1 MNTMN
6 DTIKEIISQRQSTRN
21 FSDQPVDTEKLVEI
35 CQLSCLAPSSCNSQ
49 PWRLHIV
56 QRPSPK
62 VPKITEACQTVGLNK
77 FLNNVGSYIVVEQTF
92 GNMKSKS
99 GGFFAGNN
107 LTPIDIGIL
116 AAHICLAAQA
126 EGLGTCM
133 IGSFRRKT
141 IRKAMGFGPLRRVRL
156 VIAVGYPSPDDKLRD
171 KKRKDFGETITV
183 TEE

>member
-1 MNTMN
+1 MN
-6 DTIKEIISQRQSTRN
+6 DTIRDIISQRQSTRN
-21 FSDQPVDTEKLVEI
+21 FSDQAVDTEKLVEI

-133 IGSFRRKT
+133 IGSFRRRT
-141 IRKAMGFGPLRRVRL
+141 ILKAMGFGPHRRVRL
-156 VIAVGYPSPDDKLRD
+156 VIAVGYPSPDDTLRS

>member
-1 MNTMN
+1 MNES
-6 DTIKEIISQRQSTRN
+6 IKELISQRQSTRN
-21 FSDQPVDTEKLVEI
+21 FSNQEVETQKLVDI

-77 FLNNVGSYIVVEQTF
+77 FLNNVSSYIVIEQTF

-107 LTPIDIGIL
+107 LTPIDIGIM

-156 VIAVGYPSPDDKLRD
+156 VIAVGYPAADDKLRE
-171 KKRKDFGETITV
+171 KKRKNFGETITV

>member
-1 MNTMN
+1 MN

-21 FSDQPVDTEKLVEI
+21 FSDQAVDTEKLVEI

-56 QRPSPK
+56 KAPSPK

-99 GGFFAGNN
+99 GGFFAGND

-116 AAHICLAAQA
+116 AAHICLVAQSL
-126 EGLGTCM
+126 GLGTCM

-141 IRKAMGFGPLRRVRL
+141 IRKALGFGPLRRVRL

-171 KKRKDFGETITV
+171 KNRKDFGETITV

>member
-1 MNTMN
+1 MT
-6 DTIKEIISQRQSTRN
+6 DIKDLISQRQSTRN
-21 FSDQPVDTEKLVEI
+21 FSDREVETEKLVEI
-35 CQLSCLAPSSCNSQ
+35 CQTSCLAPSSCNSQ

-99 GGFFAGNN
+99 GGFFAGND

-116 AAHICLAAQA
+116 AAHICLVAQSL
-126 EGLGTCM
+126 GLGTCM

-156 VIAVGYPSPDDKLRD
+156 VIAVGYPSPDDTLRT

>member
-1 MNTMN
+1 MT
-6 DTIKEIISQRQSTRN
+6 DIKDLISQRQSTRN
-21 FSDQPVDTEKLVEI
+21 FSDREVETEKLVEI
-35 CQLSCLAPSSCNSQ
+35 CQTSCLAPSSCNSQ

-56 QRPSPK
+56 KAPSPK

-99 GGFFAGNN
+99 GGFFAGND

-116 AAHICLAAQA
+116 AAHICLVAQSL
-126 EGLGTCM
+126 GLGTCM

-156 VIAVGYPSPDDKLRD
+156 VIAVGYPSPDDTLRT
-171 KKRKDFGETITV
+171 KKRKDFGETISV
-183 TEE
+183 VEN

>member
-1 MNTMN
+1 MN
-6 DTIKEIISQRQSTRN
+6 DTIRDIISQRQSTRN
-21 FSDQPVDTEKLVEI
+21 YSDQAVDTEKLVEI

-56 QRPSPK
+56 KAPSPK

-99 GGFFAGNN
+99 GGFFAGND

-116 AAHICLAAQA
+116 AAHICLVAQSL
-126 EGLGTCM
+126 GLGTCM

-156 VIAVGYPSPDDKLRD
+156 VIAVGYPAPDDKLRD
-171 KKRKDFGETITV
+171 KKRKDFGETISV
-183 TEE
+183 VKD

>member
-1 MNTMN
+1 MN

-21 FSDQPVDTEKLVEI
+21 FSDQAVDTEKLVEI

-56 QRPSPK
+56 KAPSPK

-99 GGFFAGNN
+99 GGFFAGND

-116 AAHICLAAQA
+116 AAHICLVAQSL
-126 EGLGTCM
+126 GLGTCM

-141 IRKAMGFGPLRRVRL
+141 IRKALGFGPLRRVRL

>member
-1 MNTMN
+1 MT
-6 DTIKEIISQRQSTRN
+6 DIKDLISQRQSTRN
-21 FSDQPVDTEKLVEI
+21 FSDREVENEKLLEI
-35 CQLSCLAPSSCNSQ
+35 CQTSCLAPSSCNSQ

-56 QRPSPK
+56 KAPSPK

-99 GGFFAGNN
+99 GGFFAGND

-116 AAHICLAAQA
+116 AAHICLVAQSL
-126 EGLGTCM
+126 GLGTCM

-141 IRKAMGFGPLRRVRL
+141 IRKAMGFGPQRRVRL
-156 VIAVGYPSPDDKLRD
+156 VIAVGYPSPDDTLRT
-171 KKRKDFGETITV
+171 KKRKDFGETIEIV
-183 TEE
+183 ES

>member
-1 MNTMN
+1 MT
-6 DTIKEIISQRQSTRN
+6 DIKDLISQRQSTRN
-21 FSDQPVDTEKLVEI
+21 FSDRKVETEKLVEI
-35 CQLSCLAPSSCNSQ
+35 CQTSCLAPSSCNSQ

-56 QRPSPK
+56 KAPSPK

-99 GGFFAGNN
+99 GGFFAGND

-116 AAHICLAAQA
+116 AAHICLVAQSL
-126 EGLGTCM
+126 GLGTCM

-141 IRKAMGFGPLRRVRL
+141 IRKAMGFGPHRRVRL
-156 VIAVGYPSPDDKLRD
+156 VIAVGYPSPDDTLRT